1 MPTTTYKLPSGA
13 EIEVQSSAAP
23 PLRSG
28 VDQASALDVVTAGA
42 WSTAMEKV
50 AELADQ
56 AVVAL
61 GAATKS
67 CKEVAVEFGVS
78 IGGKT
83 GVVLVEGTVSA
94 NLKVTLKW

>member
-1 MPTTTYKLPSGA
+1 MLTTTYRLSSGA

-23 PLRSG
+23 PPRSG
-28 VDQASALDVVTAGA
+28 VDQASALDKMTTGA
-42 WSTAMEKV
+42 WNDAMEKV
-50 AELADQ
+50 AELAGQ
-56 AVVAL
+56 AVAKL
-61 GAATKS
+61 GEATKG

-83 GVVLVEGTVSA
+83 GVILVEGTVSA